1 MPGEEPEKAGVL
13 PDKARLLPVAEG
25 TLDERTLASLAPYR
39 DQDGRIYTIWA
50 TLAHH
55 EDALRRFLVFGNH
68 VLGKNTLPL
77 KSREL
82 MILRIAARARAA
94 YEWDQHVRI
103 ARRAGL
109 TDEEILAGATGAWD
123 GLDELDR
130 ALLTATDSLLDHQ
143 GVDDELWYGLK
154 DRLSVEQ
161 IIDVLYT
168 VGQYLTIATVIN
180 TLGVQVEGD
189 LALPLPRVLD
199 QKEAA

>member
-1 MPGEEPEKAGVL
+1 MPETSRVL
-13 PDKARLLPVAEG
+13 PV
-25 TLDERTLASLAPYR
+25 DEADLQEKTLASLAPYR

-55 EDALRRFLVFGNH
+55 EDALRRYLVFSNH

-77 KSREL
+77 ASREL
-82 MILRIAARARAA
+82 MILRIAARARAT

-109 TDEEILAGATGAWD
+109 DDATILDAATGAWD
-123 GLDELDR
+123 GLDELDQV
-130 ALLTATDSLLDHQ
+130 LLTATDSLIDRQ
-143 GVDDELWYGLK
+143 GVDDELWS
-154 DRLSVEQ
+154 RLESRLGVEQ

-180 TLGVQVEGD
+180 TLGVRTEGD
-189 LALPLPRVLD
+189 LALDLPRAEPAA
-199 QKEAA
+199 QKEVSV

>member
-1 MPGEEPEKAGVL
+1 MSAEVPEKA
-13 PDKARLLPVAEG
+13 RLQPV
-25 TLDERTLASLAPYR
+25 DERELQEKTLASLAPYR
-39 DQDGRIYTIWA
+39 DQGGRIYTIWA

-55 EDALRRFLVFGNH
+55 EDALRRFIVFGNH

-77 KSREL
+77 ASREL

-109 TDEEILAGATGAWD
+109 ADETILAAAAGSWD

-130 ALLTATDSLLDHQ
+130 VLLTATDSLVDRQ
-143 GVDDELWYGLK
+143 GVDDELW
-154 DRLSVEQ
+154 DRLTAHLSTEQ
-161 IIDVLYT
+161 VIDVLYT

-180 TLGVQVEGD
+180 TLGVRVEGA
-189 LALPLPRVLD
+189 LALPLPEATEN
-199 QKEAA
+199 KEETG

>member
-1 MPGEEPEKAGVL
+1 MPEK
-13 PDKARLLPVAEG
+13 PRLQPV
-25 TLDERTLASLAPYR
+25 DEADLQEKTLASLAPYR
-39 DQDGRIYTIWA
+39 DQDGRIYAIWA

-55 EDALRRFLVFGNH
+55 EDALRRYLVFSNH

-82 MILRIAARARAA
+82 MILRIAARAQAA

-109 TDEEILAGATGAWD
+109 ADETILSAATGAWD

-130 ALLTATDSLLDHQ
+130 ALLAATDSLVDSQ
-143 GVDDELWYGLK
+143 GVDDELW
-154 DRLSVEQ
+154 DRLTAHLSTEQ
-161 IIDVLYT
+161 VIDVLYT

-180 TLGVQVEGD
+180 TLGVRTEGD
-189 LALPLPRVLD
+189 LVLPLPHPADL
-199 QKEAA
+199 KEPA

>member
-1 MPGEEPEKAGVL
+1 MPGEVPEKA
-13 PDKARLLPVAEG
+13 RLQPV
-25 TLDERTLASLAPYR
+25 DERELHEKTLASLAPYR

-55 EDALRRFLVFGNH
+55 EDALRRFIVFGNH

-77 KSREL
+77 PSREL
-82 MILRIAARARAA
+82 MILRIAARAQAA

-109 TDEEILAGATGAWD
+109 ADATILAAVNGEWD

-130 ALLTATDSLLDHQ
+130 VLLTATDSLLDRQ
-143 GVDDELWYGLK
+143 GVDDELWG
-154 DRLSVEQ
+154 RLTAHLSTEQ

-180 TLGVQVEGD
+180 TLGVRVEGE
-189 LALPLPRVLD
+189 LALPLPLPAD
-199 QKEAA
+199 QQKEEAA

>member
-1 MPGEEPEKAGVL
+1 MPEELRL
-13 PDKARLLPVAEG
+13 PPVDEADLQDK
-25 TLDERTLASLAPYR
+25 TLASLAPYR
-39 DQDGRIYTIWA
+39 DQEGRIYTIWA

-77 KSREL
+77 RSREL
-82 MILRIAARARAA
+82 MILRIATRAQAV

-109 TDEEILAGATGAWD
+109 DDDEIRAAATGAWD
-123 GLDELDR
+123 GLDELDQV
-130 ALLTATDSLLDHQ
+130 LLAATDSLIDRQ
-143 GVDDELWYGLK
+143 GVGDELWA
-154 DRLSVEQ
+154 RLRSLLSIQQ

-180 TLGVQVEGD
+180 TLGVKPEGD
-189 LALPLPRVLD
+189 LLLDLPAVELAERKDARV
-199 QKEAA
+199 

>member
-1 MPGEEPEKAGVL
+1 MPEET
-13 PDKARLLPVAEG
+13 RLQPVDEADLQNK
-25 TLDERTLASLAPYR
+25 TLEALAPYR
-39 DQDGRIYTIWA
+39 DQDGRIYAIWG

-82 MILRIAARARAA
+82 MIVRIAARAQAA

-109 TDEEILAGATGAWD
+109 SDVEIMAAATGSWN
-123 GLDELDR
+123 ELDQLDQV
-130 ALLTATDSLLDHQ
+130 LLAATDSLIDGQ
-143 GVDDELWYGLK
+143 RVDDELW
-154 DRLSVEQ
+154 RRMASTLSTQQ

-180 TLGVQVEGD
+180 TLGVQPEGD
-189 LALPLPRVLD
+189 LVLDLPRAEVATRKD
-199 QKEAA
+199 PQA

>member
-1 MPGEEPEKAGVL
+1 MPEKA
-13 PDKARLLPVAEG
+13 RIRPV
-25 TLDERTLASLAPYR
+25 DEADLQEKTLASLAPYR

-82 MILRIAARARAA
+82 MILRIAARAQAG

-103 ARRAGL
+103 ARSAGL
-109 TDEEILAGATGAWD
+109 ADETILAAATGTWD
-123 GLDELDR
+123 GLGEFDQV
-130 ALLTATDSLLDHQ
+130 LLGATDSLLDRQ
-143 GVDDELWYGLK
+143 SVDDELWC
-154 DRLSVEQ
+154 RLEAHLRVEQ

-180 TLGVQVEGD
+180 TLGVQVDGEA
-189 LALPLPRVLD
+189 ALPLPQPVD
-199 QKEAA
+199 QKEAAA

>member
-1 MPGEEPEKAGVL
+1 MPGEVPEKA
-13 PDKARLLPVAEG
+13 RLQPV
-25 TLDERTLASLAPYR
+25 DESELHEKTLASLAPYR

-82 MILRIAARARAA
+82 MILRIAARAQAA

-109 TDEEILAGATGAWD
+109 ADGTILAAATGAGD

-130 ALLTATDSLLDHQ
+130 VLLAATDALVETQ
-143 GVDDELWYGLK
+143 NVDDDLWE
-154 DRLSVEQ
+154 RLSAHLSTEQ
-161 IIDVLYT
+161 VIDVLYT

-180 TLGVQVEGD
+180 TLGVRVEGD
-189 LALPLPRVLD
+189 LALPLPLPTDSKDVP
-199 QKEAA
+199 A

>member
-1 MPGEEPEKAGVL
+1 MSEK
-13 PDKARLLPVAEG
+13 PRLLPV
-25 TLDERTLASLAPYR
+25 DEADLQEKTLASLAPYR

-77 KSREL
+77 RSREL
-82 MILRIAARARAA
+82 MILRIAARAQAA

-109 TDEEILAGATGAWD
+109 ADETILAAATGARD

-130 ALLTATDSLLDHQ
+130 VLLDATDSLVDRQ
-143 GVDDELWYGLK
+143 GVDDGLW
-154 DRLSVEQ
+154 DRLIAHLSTEQ
-161 IIDVLYT
+161 VIDVLYT
-168 VGQYLTIATVIN
+168 VGQYLTVATVIN
-180 TLGVQVEGD
+180 TLGVRVEGEP
-189 LALPLPRVLD
+189 ALPLPGPADL
-199 QKEAA
+199 KEVPV

>member
-1 MPGEEPEKAGVL
+1 MPEKARV
-13 PDKARLLPVAEG
+13 RPV
-25 TLDERTLASLAPYR
+25 DEADLQEKTLASLAPYR

-77 KSREL
+77 ASREL
-82 MILRIAARARAA
+82 MILRIAARARAG

-109 TDEEILAGATGAWD
+109 ADGTILAAATGTWD
-123 GLDELDR
+123 GLDELDQV
-130 ALLTATDSLLDHQ
+130 LLGATDSLIDRQ
-143 GVDDELWYGLK
+143 SVDDELWSRLEAH
-154 DRLSVEQ
+154 LSVEQ

-180 TLGVQVEGD
+180 TLGVQVEGEA
-189 LALPLPRVLD
+189 ALPLPRLPD
-199 QKEAA
+199 HKEAAA

>member
-1 MPGEEPEKAGVL
+1 MPEETRLPPVDEADLQEK
-13 PDKARLLPVAEG
+13 
-25 TLDERTLASLAPYR
+25 TLAALAPYR

-77 KSREL
+77 PSREL
-82 MILRIAARARAA
+82 MIVRIAARAQAA

-109 TDEEILAGATGAWD
+109 SDKQILAAATGTWD
-123 GLDELDR
+123 DLDELDQV
-130 ALLTATDSLLDHQ
+130 LLAATDSLLDRQ
-143 GVDDELWYGLK
+143 RVDDELWH
-154 DRLSVEQ
+154 RLRSLLSDQQ

-180 TLGVQVEGD
+180 TLGVQVEGEA
-189 LALPLPRVLD
+189 ALPLPGPADL
-199 QKEAA
+199 KEAAA

>member
-1 MPGEEPEKAGVL
+1 MSGVVPEKA
-13 PDKARLLPVAEG
+13 RLQPVDEG
-25 TLDERTLASLAPYR
+25 ELHEKTLASLAPYR
-39 DQDGRIYTIWA
+39 DQDGRVYTIWA

-55 EDALRRFLVFGNH
+55 EDALRRFIVFGNH

-77 KSREL
+77 QSREL

-109 TDEEILAGATGAWD
+109 TEDTILAAATGDWD

-130 ALLTATDSLLDHQ
+130 VLLTATDSLLDRQ
-143 GVDDELWYGLK
+143 GVDDELWE
-154 DRLSVEQ
+154 RLTAHLGTEQ
-161 IIDVLYT
+161 VIDVLYT

-189 LALPLPRVLD
+189 LALPLPEPTE
-199 QKEAA
+199 KKEEAA

>member
-1 MPGEEPEKAGVL
+1 MPQPTRL
-13 PDKARLLPVAEG
+13 PPVDEARLQEK
-25 TLDERTLASLAPYR
+25 TLAALAPYR

-55 EDALRRFLVFGNH
+55 EEALRRFLVFSNH

-77 KSREL
+77 RSREL

-103 ARRAGL
+103 ALRAGIGE
-109 TDEEILAGATGAWD
+109 EEIIAAATGAWD

-130 ALLTATDSLLDHQ
+130 LLLAATDSLLDRR
-143 GVDDELWYGLK
+143 GVDDELW
-154 DRLSVEQ
+154 DRLQESLTAQQV
-161 IIDVLYT
+161 IDVLYT

-180 TLGVQVEGD
+180 TLGVRTEGELR
-189 LALPLPRVLD
+189 LALPPVGHPD
-199 QKEAA
+199 SEDVFA

>member
-1 MPGEEPEKAGVL
+1 MPDAV
-13 PDKARLLPVAEG
+13 RMSPVDEADLG
-25 TLDERTLASLAPYR
+25 PKTLEALAPYR
-39 DQDGRIYTIWA
+39 DKEGRIYSIWA

-77 KSREL
+77 PSREL
-82 MILRIAARARAA
+82 MILRIATRAGAA

-109 TDEEILAGATGAWD
+109 TDEDIVRGATGRWEHLSR
-123 GLDELDR
+123 LDQV
-130 ALLTATDSLLDHQ
+130 LLEATDSLLDHR
-143 GVDDELWYGLK
+143 GVDDELWT
-154 DRLSVEQ
+154 RLRAQLSEQQ

-180 TLGVQVEGD
+180 TLGVNPERD
-189 LALPLPRVLD
+189 LALPLPKLALAE
-199 QKEAA
+199 QKEVPA

>member
-1 MPGEEPEKAGVL
+1 VDEADLQEK
-13 PDKARLLPVAEG
+13 
-25 TLDERTLASLAPYR
+25 TLASLAPYR

-82 MILRIAARARAA
+82 MILRIAARTRAE

-109 TDEEILAGATGAWD
+109 ADETILAAATGAWD
-123 GLDELDR
+123 GLGELDQV
-130 ALLTATDSLLDHQ
+130 LLRATDSLLDQ
-143 GVDDELWYGLK
+143 QSVDDDLWS
-154 DRLSVEQ
+154 RLETHLGVEQ

-180 TLGVQVEGD
+180 TLGVQVEGEA
-189 LALPLPRVLD
+189 ALPLPRPTD
-199 QKEAA
+199 QKEAAA